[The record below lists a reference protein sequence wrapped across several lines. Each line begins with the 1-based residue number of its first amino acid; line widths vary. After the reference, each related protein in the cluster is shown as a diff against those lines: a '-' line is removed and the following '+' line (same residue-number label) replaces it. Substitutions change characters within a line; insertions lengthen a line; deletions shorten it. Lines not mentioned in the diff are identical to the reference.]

1 MPRHPVPTCLFVLG
15 MRRALLVDG
24 RAWAG
29 GLGALSPWGG
39 CSCRAEDVSLASWRA
54 EPQGRRAQWVDGV
67 ASWGPSQPL
76 TSPVVCT
83 HTKLVAPRSVV
94 PLGELPHQGGPSL
107 WWQGQ
112 PTLTPKPGPGLH
124 GLQRLPHPTAP
135 GPGQPAA
142 GTPGT
147 VLRQPLRLPQ
157 LFPLPPPH
165 PAWAQRGGTF
175 QTGFWM
181 K

>member
-1 MPRHPVPTCLFVLG
+1 MPRRPVPTRLFVLG

-54 EPQGRRAQWVDGV
+54 EPQGHRAQWVDGV

-124 GLQRLPHPTAP
+124 EGK
-135 GPGQPAA
+135 G
-142 GTPGT
+142 
-147 VLRQPLRLPQ
+147 
-157 LFPLPPPH
+157 FKE
-165 PAWAQRGGTF
+165 
-175 QTGFWM
+175 QT
-181 K
+181 